1 MPKRTRATD
10 TDTDTDTILMPSAG
24 ETTLAI
30 SGADNTGKTTQ
41 LRILARRIASLAGLA
56 GPLDDYDPRWTG
68 IRDTGMAS
76 WWFEKAPVEEVADVL
91 ACSFLERSR
100 QECLAVVRLVDR
112 GIPMLEASL
121 AATVA
126 VREDLDAAQATQ
138 RAARLLTPYSADLR
152 QAEFAER
159 GVVLLHD
166 TDPAA
171 AAARSLAREPAA
183 DYRYAAYQRHLNM
196 QIHRMADEGR
206 FDTVVVTGDRSIIAI
221 QAELR
226 KRLSGAQS
234 ALPPCLLAAV
244 RVVALGGMSESGKS
258 TAADYLRTHH
268 GFARLKIGYLIEE
281 AAARSGISDPYREP
295 AAIQAELLADSLDRY
310 CAAHHF
316 LTKLSLE
323 SVHRDEPAAE
333 LRKLLGGILT
343 LVYLDTPGQIREQ
356 RGVAGPTDV
365 RERDAVKH
373 HRGAAAVAALADVVI
388 NNGGTRLALARQL
401 DVFDA
406 GLARPRHLLLA
417 VPVNTLGLPVHL
429 ESYLAKLVRATAE
442 SVAGVDLL
450 TVTGSGARGKYQHGW
465 SDMDILVI
473 AATAC
478 LPRLR
483 QVLAEVAGDL
493 AGVKLGVTLI
503 TPAEC
508 AACAVTP
515 RVLHVLRSLCAGEIA
530 PLWTRPGL
538 TLAAPE
544 PQADA
549 MESLRDG
556 TQAAVEIR
564 RQLLHPNPDIRALY
578 KITALLAKVMLRFEG
593 TECAADDDALHSLLE
608 THGITTADVA
618 LARHDQETVK
628 ELALTVLDTWLGE
641 LPGPVEPK

>member
-1 MPKRTRATD
+1 MPKPIRAIATD
-10 TDTDTDTILMPSAG
+10 IPMPPAV

-41 LRILARRIASLAGLA
+41 LRILARRIAPRADLA
-56 GPLDDYDPRWTG
+56 GPLDDHDLRWAG

-91 ACSFLERSR
+91 ACSFLERAR
-100 QECLAVVRLVDR
+100 QTCRSAVRLVDR

-126 VREDLDAAQATQ
+126 VREDLDAAHATQ
-138 RAARLLTPYSADLR
+138 RAARLLIPYDADLR
-152 QAEFAER
+152 QAESAEC

-183 DYRYAAYQRHLNM
+183 DYRYAAYQRHLNI
-196 QIHRMADEGR
+196 QIQRMADEGR
-206 FDTVVVTGDRSIIAI
+206 FGAVVITGDRSIIAI

-226 KRLSGAQS
+226 GHLSGLQS
-234 ALPPCLLAAV
+234 VLPLFPLAAV
-244 RVVALGGMSESGKS
+244 RVVAFGGMSESGKS

-281 AAARSGISDPYREP
+281 AAARSGISDPYGEP
-295 AAIQAELLADSLDRY
+295 AAMQAELLADSLDRY

-316 LTKLSLE
+316 LTELSLE

-333 LRKLLGGILT
+333 LRKLLGGNLT
-343 LVYLDTPGQIREQ
+343 LVYLDTPGRIREQ
-356 RGVAGPTDV
+356 RGVAGPADV
-365 RERDAVKH
+365 GERDAVKH
-373 HRGAAAVAALADVVI
+373 RRGAAAVAGLADVVI

-401 DVFDA
+401 DVLA
-406 GLARPRHLLLA
+406 TGLARPHQVLRA

-429 ESYLAKLVRATAE
+429 ESYLAKLVKATAE

-450 TVTGSGARGKYQHGW
+450 AVTGSGARGKYQHGW
-465 SDMDILVI
+465 SDLDVLVI

-478 LPRLR
+478 LTRIR

-493 AGVKLGVTLI
+493 DGVKLGVTLI

-508 AACAVTP
+508 AAGAVTP
-515 RVLHVLRSLCAGEIA
+515 RVLHVLRTMCAGEIA

-564 RQLLHPNPDIRALY
+564 RQLLRPNPDIRALY

-593 TECAADDDALHSLLE
+593 TECAADGDAVHALLRP
-608 THGITTADVA
+608 HGITAARVA
-618 LARHDQETVK
+618 QARSDRETVK

-641 LPGPVEPK
+641 LPGPLEPK

>member
-1 MPKRTRATD
+1 MSNPTPATE
-10 TDTDTDTILMPSAG
+10 IPMPST
-24 ETTLAI
+24 EQTTLAI

-41 LRILARRIASLAGLA
+41 LRILARRIAPLADVA
-56 GPLDDYDPRWTG
+56 GPLDDHDPRWTR
-68 IRDTGMAS
+68 IRDTGMAK
-76 WWFEKAPVEEVADVL
+76 WWFEKAPVAEVADVL
-91 ACSFLERSR
+91 ARSFLERAR
-100 QECLAVVRLVDR
+100 QTCRSALRLVDR

-126 VREDLDAAQATQ
+126 VRENLDATHATQ
-138 RAARLLTPYSADLR
+138 RVARLLTPYNEDLR
-152 QAEFAER
+152 QAESAER

-183 DYRYAAYQRHLNM
+183 DYRYAAYQRHLNV

-206 FDTVVVTGDRSIIAI
+206 FGTVVITGDRSIIAI

-226 KRLSGAQS
+226 GHLSGVQS
-234 ALPPCLLAAV
+234 ALPPCSLAAV
-244 RVVALGGMSESGKS
+244 RVVAFGGMSESGKS
-258 TAADYLRTHH
+258 TAADYLRTHY
-268 GFARLKIGYLIEE
+268 GFARLKIGYLIEG

-316 LTKLSLE
+316 LTQLSLE

-333 LRKLLGGILT
+333 LRKLLGGNLT
-343 LVYLDTPGQIREQ
+343 TVYLDTPGRIREQ
-356 RGVAGPTDV
+356 RGVAGSADV

-401 DVFDA
+401 DVLA
-406 GLARPRHLLLA
+406 TGLARPRHQLRA

-429 ESYLAKLVRATAE
+429 QSYLAKLVKATAE

-450 TVTGSGARGKYQHGW
+450 AVTGSGARGKYQHGW
-465 SDMDILVI
+465 SDLDVIVI

-483 QVLAEVAGDL
+483 QVLAEAAGNL
-493 AGVKLGVTLI
+493 GGVKLGVTLI
-503 TPAEC
+503 TRAEC
-508 AACAVTP
+508 AAGAVTP
-515 RVLHVLRSLCAGEIA
+515 RVLHVLRTMCAGEIA

-538 TLAAPE
+538 ILVAPE

-564 RQLLHPNPDIRALY
+564 RQLLRPNADIRALY

-593 TECAADDDALHSLLE
+593 TECAADDDALHSLLRP
-608 THGITTADVA
+608 HGITTARVA
-618 LARHDQETVK
+618 QARRDRETVK
-628 ELALTVLDTWLGE
+628 ELAFTVLDRWLGE
-641 LPGPVEPK
+641 LPSPEEPT